1 MKNGD
6 LKQIIER
13 FDRLESKM
21 DKVLEEKIPGLET
34 KVALIEEKTGRAA
47 KITSAVG
54 GIITLVTASAIA
66 YFKRP

>member
-21 DKVLEEKIPGLET
+21 DKVLEEKLPTLET
-34 KVALIEEKTGRAA
+34 KVALIEERTSRAA
-47 KITSAVG
+47 KATAAVG
-54 GIITLVTASAIA
+54 GVITLAVSTAVA
-66 YFKRP
+66 YFKRT